1 MVSPELLRRYPFFGG
16 LDDQQIKSL
25 AMITEECLVEKAEI
39 LFQEGQPANAIYLL
53 LSGAVDLFFVAEGN
67 GPGRTREFIVDE
79 INSGE
84 TFGISAL
91 IDPHIFTSSARVA
104 VKSRVLRM
112 DGVELRKLCEADLR
126 MAYMLMHQIAKTFS
140 ERLRFIRIQLAACRA

>member
-16 LDDQQIKSL
+16 LDEGQLKCL
-25 AMITEECLVEKAEI
+25 AMITEEVVAEKAEI

-53 LSGAVDLFFVAEGN
+53 LSGAVDLFFVSEGS
-67 GPGRTREFIVDE
+67 GPGRPREFIVDE

-91 IDPHIFTSSARVA
+91 IEPNIFTSSARVA

-112 DGVELRKLCEADLR
+112 DGVELRKLCEADKT
-126 MAYMLMHQIAKTFS
+126 MAYVLMHQIAKTFS
-140 ERLRFIRIQLAACRA
+140 ERLRFIRIQLAAARS